1 MAAATVLGSLAEGFH
16 VSVSRLDFSY
26 TRDESSRLNS
36 RTAACRVNLESQEIL
51 RICISLAY
59 IFGSTLKQSQIYNKF
74 VFSLRKIFT

>member
-1 MAAATVLGSLAEGFH
+1 MAAAAVLGSLAEGFH

-59 IFGSTLKQSQIYNKF
+59 IFGSTLKKVRYIT
-74 VFSLRKIFT
+74 SLYFH

>member
-1 MAAATVLGSLAEGFH
+1 MAAAVAVLGSLAEGFH

-51 RICISLAY
+51 RMYFIGIHIWECIKTKSD
-59 IFGSTLKQSQIYNKF
+59 I
-74 VFSLRKIFT
+74 

>member
-1 MAAATVLGSLAEGFH
+1 MAAAAVLGSLAEGFH

-51 RICISLAY
+51 HMYFIGIHIWECIKTKSY
-59 IFGSTLKQSQIYNKF
+59 I
-74 VFSLRKIFT
+74 